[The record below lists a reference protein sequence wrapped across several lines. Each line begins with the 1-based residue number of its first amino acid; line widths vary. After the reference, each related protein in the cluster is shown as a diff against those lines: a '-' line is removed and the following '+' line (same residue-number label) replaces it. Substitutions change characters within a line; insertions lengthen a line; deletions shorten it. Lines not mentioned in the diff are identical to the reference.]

1 MELLAQGFPAHQLR
15 DWVCLVEAESSR
27 QTEAVGGP
35 DDDGSFDYGLFQIN
49 DRYWCN
55 PGELPGKECHIRCKD
70 LLTADISI
78 ASDCAKKIFG
88 IQGFSA
94 WLGWTNECRNKKL
107 PTLSECYL
115 FT

>member
-27 QTEAVGGP
+27 QTEVVGGP

-70 LLTADISI
+70 LLTDDIAI
-78 ASDCAKKIFG
+78 ASNCAKKIFG

-94 WLGWTNECRNKKL
+94 WLGWANECRNKKL
-107 PTLSECYL
+107 PTLNECFL
-115 FT
+115 NP